1 MEYLSSI
8 IGYTAATLTTVSFV
22 PQVMKVWQSKS
33 TKDVSLGMY
42 AFFTLGVAMWLVYG
56 LLVSAW
62 PVVIA
67 NAITLLL
74 AGAVL
79 VMKLKYK

>member
-1 MEYLSSI
+1 MTV
-8 IGYTAATLTTVSFV
+8 IGYAAATLTTISFV
-22 PQVMKVWQSKS
+22 PQVMQVLKTRS

-42 AFFTLGVAMWLVYG
+42 SLFTLGVALWFVYG
-56 LLVSAW
+56 LMIQAW
-62 PVVIA
+62 PVIVA

-79 VMKLKYK
+79 VMKLIYK

>member
-1 MEYLSSI
+1 MELMTV
-8 IGYTAATLTTVSFV
+8 IGYAAATLTTISFV
-22 PQVMKVWQSKS
+22 PQVMQVLKTRS

-42 AFFTLGVAMWLVYG
+42 SLFTLGVALWFVYG
-56 LLVSAW
+56 LMIQAW
-62 PVVIA
+62 PVIVA

-79 VMKLKYK
+79 VMKLIYK